1 MSETRESIRSAS
13 RLAANEGAE
22 VELQGL
28 VAEVAGRTCMRLD
41 RSDAIVP
48 LVGPV
53 SLAPGAPARAT
64 GRLVRHADAN
74 DPITGLSSLEL
85 RDAVVDKI
93 GLPRDDLVRTA
104 PHLHEREGQMT
115 VVEGLA
121 YSSLHGNVVILLG
134 GAVYVPQMAEW
145 STAQLG
151 QVGKV
156 NGRVEH
162 AELPPDAPAA
172 GDSWILVA
180 GSSSFRW

>member
-1 MSETRESIRSAS
+1 MSQPRESIRSAS

-28 VAEVAGRTCMRLD
+28 IAEVAGRTCIRLD
-41 RSDAIVP
+41 RSDAVVP
-48 LVGPV
+48 LVGSV
-53 SLAPGAPARAT
+53 RLALGTPARAA
-64 GRLVRHADAN
+64 GRLVRHADQN
-74 DPITGLSSLEL
+74 DPVSGLSSLEL
-85 RDAVVDKI
+85 TDASVEPLV
-93 GLPRDDLVRTA
+93 LAQDDVVRTA
-104 PHLHEREGQMT
+104 PQLHAHEGRQA
-115 VVEGLA
+115 VVEGHA
-121 YSSLHGNVVILLG
+121 YSSLHGNVVVLLG

-151 QVGKV
+151 RVVRV

-180 GSSSFRW
+180 GSSGFGW